1 LHIPKQ
7 SSNHEFFNT
16 TTSNDELVILLVPG
30 EKELVV
36 NDHLFM
42 YIALL
47 FFFERPG
54 QLCPVFI
61 NKEKREFTSQSA
73 WKARTINRLLT
84 QKKDQ
89 QGSRDAWPLQKPTI

>member
-47 FFFERPG
+47 FFLKDLDSFVQFLLIRRRESLQVRVLGRP
-54 QLCPVFI
+54 
-61 NKEKREFTSQSA
+61 E
-73 WKARTINRLLT
+73 LLT
-84 QKKDQ
+84 DYSRKKKDQ